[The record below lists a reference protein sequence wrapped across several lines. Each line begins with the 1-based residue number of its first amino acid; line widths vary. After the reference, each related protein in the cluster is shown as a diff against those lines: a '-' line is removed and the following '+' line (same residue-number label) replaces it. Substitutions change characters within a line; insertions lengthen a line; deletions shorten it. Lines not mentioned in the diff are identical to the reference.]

1 MRIVAGTAKGRILK
15 SPKGRKSRPT
25 SSKVKSAFFNII
37 GDSIHNAGFLDLFSG
52 TGNVGIEAL
61 SRGAERVVFVE
72 KDSGSVQLLR
82 QNIILTGMQEF
93 ATVLPYDVCRAMKT
107 LGEKKELFNIIYIDP
122 PYKYQDLERVLDS
135 LAKQTLVGKG
145 GIIAVERDSRTGE
158 QEWLRN
164 APFQFW
170 QKKIYGDSMLI
181 FFKNRESS

>member
-1 MRIVAGTAKGRILK
+1 MRIVAGIAKGKLLK

-107 LGEKKELFNIIYIDP
+107 LGKKKSCLISFTSTRLTGTRIWKGCWIPWLNKP
-122 PYKYQDLERVLDS
+122 WWERE
-135 LAKQTLVGKG
+135 A
-145 GIIAVERDSRTGE
+145 
-158 QEWLRN
+158 
-164 APFQFW
+164 
-170 QKKIYGDSMLI
+170 
-181 FFKNRESS
+181 